1 MEIIY
6 KTKSFNKIFNIK
18 IIILFLLI
26 IKIITIKKPKLSVIV
41 PIYNIE
47 KYYLVKILD
56 LLMIQPLKEV
66 EFILIDDKSTDGTG
80 KSIEN
85 YTKIDNRFLI
95 IHNFK
100 NLGIATSRNIG
111 LNFVISDYLTFSDDD
126 DIFDIDSYKIIINE
140 MEKDRSIDLI
150 QFKFIGLYN
159 DQDNL
164 KPYSLYKQPTL
175 NYSLVSD
182 QLSNN
187 LCCTVWD
194 KIFRTEIIFKHQL
207 YFPKTPIFEDG
218 YFLNMISPYIKN
230 KKFINEIIYFWRQ
243 RSTSFSH
250 TRNLNISTQI
260 QSIKYSLPKVFESWK
275 KNNVFNNCKLF
286 YYVFSL
292 DYNFL
297 FNENESLIITAL
309 EIFKK
314 YRNMFNLK
322 CIRNSPFDY
331 KLIFIKNLY
340 FYKDWKINLYE
351 NIIQNKNLCYF

>member
-314 YRNMFNLK
+314 YRNMFNLN
-322 CIRNSPFDY
+322 CIRSSPFDY

>member
-6 KTKSFNKIFNIK
+6 NTKSFNKILKLFLI
-18 IIILFLLI
+18 FLLI
-26 IKIITIKKPKLSVIV
+26 IKIRTYKKPKLSVIV

-47 KYYLVKILD
+47 KYYLNKILD
-56 LLMIQPLKEV
+56 LLIIQPLKEV

-80 KSIEN
+80 KYIEKF
-85 YTKIDNRFLI
+85 TKMDNRFLI

-111 LNFVISDYLTFSDDD
+111 LNFVVSKFLTFSDDD

-140 MEKDRSIDLI
+140 MEKDKSIDLT

-164 KPYSLYKQPTL
+164 KPYSLYKQQTL
-175 NYSLVSD
+175 NYSLISE

-187 LCCTVWD
+187 FCCTVWD
-194 KIFRTEIIFKHQL
+194 KIFKTEIIFKHQL

-230 KKFINEIIYFWRQ
+230 KKFIKEIFYFWRQ
-243 RSTSFSH
+243 RKSSFSH

-260 QSIKYSLPKVFESWK
+260 KSIKYSLPKVFENWK
-275 KNNVFNNCKLF
+275 KNNMLKNNCKIF

-297 FNENESLIITAL
+297 FKENELLIITAL
-309 EIFKK
+309 NIFKR

-322 CIRNSPFDY
+322 CIRSSSFDY
-331 KLIFIKNLY
+331 KLLFIKNLY
-340 FYKDWKINLYE
+340 YYKDWKFNIYE
-351 NIIQNKNLCYF
+351 NIINNKNLCYF

>member
-1 MEIIY
+1 MEN
-6 KTKSFNKIFNIK
+6 KQKSFYKIFKIK
-18 IIILFLLI
+18 LFFIFLLI
-26 IKIITIKKPKLSVIV
+26 IKIRTYKKPKLSVIV

-47 KYYLVKILD
+47 KYYLNKILD
-56 LLMIQPLKEV
+56 LLIVQPLKEV

-80 KSIEN
+80 KYIEKF
-85 YTKIDNRFLI
+85 TKKDNRFLI

-111 LNFVISDYLTFSDDD
+111 LNFVVSNFLTFSDDD

-140 MEKDRSIDLI
+140 MEKDSSIDLT

-159 DQDNL
+159 DQDHL

-175 NYSLVSD
+175 KYSLVSD

-187 LCCTVWD
+187 FCCTVWD
-194 KIFRTEIIFKHQL
+194 KIFKTEIIFKYQL

-230 KKFINEIIYFWRQ
+230 KKFIKELFYFWRQ
-243 RSTSFSH
+243 RKSSFSH
-250 TRNLNISTQI
+250 TRNLNISTKI
-260 QSIKYSLPKVFESWK
+260 KSIKYSLPKVFENWN
-275 KNNVFNNCKLF
+275 KNNMLKNNCKIF

-297 FNENESLIITAL
+297 FKENELLIITAL
-309 EIFKK
+309 NIFKRYK
-314 YRNMFNLK
+314 NMFNLK
-322 CIRNSPFDY
+322 CIRSSPLDY
-331 KLIFIKNLY
+331 RLLFIKNLY
-340 FYKDWKINLYE
+340 YYKDWKTNLYE
-351 NIIQNKNLCYF
+351 NIIKNQNFCYI